1 MEFKLDQYEDV
12 MVINVYLTRATL
24 KHAGKFKDF
33 VFSIINSGW
42 KKVIVD
48 LSASEYIDS
57 TFMGGLVA
65 ALKKLVS
72 SEGDLRLIYSSKASM
87 IFDLTGMNRVF
98 KIHTSL
104 EDALKGFSVTIDQKK
119 IIPKGIPNNKFKF
132 R

>member
-12 MVINVYLTRATL
+12 IVINVPLSRATL
-24 KHAGKFKDF
+24 KHAAEFKEF
-33 VFSIINSGW
+33 VFSIINEGRN
-42 KKVIVD
+42 KVIVD

-72 SEGDLRLIYSSKASM
+72 GEGDLHLIYSKKVSM

-104 EDALKGFSVTIDQKK
+104 EDALKGFSVTIDRKK
-119 IIPKGIPNNKFKF
+119 NQQHLP
-132 R
+132 